1 MHKQQFFFFFALL
14 LIVLSSCSPR
24 LTPFTQRLYAE
35 NGWSERDLQSIQF
48 FLSEDIVLSRQR
60 KQGESSI
67 KDGKVKVVGGKE
79 IEEIRFPKG
88 TPGVLL
94 FIPKENR
101 FAISFE
107 EGGDE
112 KYLMFGPNRKYNG
125 KYMMLAADC
134 DKRFGTVTYND
145 NVYRTDYESA
155 YSALLIDLKAIRK
168 VSVKSK
174 TAKGRT
180 VNVP

>member
-1 MHKQQFFFFFALL
+1 MQKNVLLFCALV
-14 LIVLSSCSPR
+14 LIGLSSCSPR

-48 FLSEDIVLSRQR
+48 YLSQDIVLKRQMR
-60 KQGESSI
+60 DGESSI
-67 KDGKVKVVGGKE
+67 KDGKVKVVAGKE
-79 IEEIRFPKG
+79 VEEIKFPKG

-94 FIPKENR
+94 FIPKQNR

-112 KYLMFGPNRKYNG
+112 KYMMFGPNKKYSG
-125 KYMMLAADC
+125 KYMMLAADW
-134 DKRFGTVTYND
+134 DKNYGTVTYND
-145 NVYRTDYESA
+145 RVYRTDSESA

-168 VSVKSK
+168 VTVKSK

-180 VNVP
+180 IN

>member
-1 MHKQQFFFFFALL
+1 MKSYLFLFSIVGLL
-14 LIVLSSCSPR
+14 VMSSCSPK
-24 LTPFTQRLYAE
+24 LTPFSQRLYFE

-48 FLSEDIVLSRQR
+48 YLSNDVVLSRQM
-60 KQGESSI
+60 KDGESSI
-67 KDGKVKVVGGKE
+67 RDGKVKVVAGKE
-79 IEEIRFPKG
+79 IEEVRFPKG

-101 FAISFE
+101 VAISFE

-112 KYLMFGPNRKYNG
+112 KYLMFGPNRKHNG
-125 KYMMLAADC
+125 KYMMLAADW

-145 NVYRTDYESA
+145 QVYRTDYESA

-168 VSVKSK
+168 VTVKKK

-180 VNVP
+180 ID

>member
-1 MHKQQFFFFFALL
+1 MQKYILCLAAVL
-14 LIVLSSCSPR
+14 LIGLSSCSPR
-24 LTPFTQRLYAE
+24 LTPFSQRLYAE

-48 FLSEDIVLSRQR
+48 YLSEDIVLTRQR
-60 KQGESSI
+60 KNGESSI

-79 IEEIRFPKG
+79 IEEIKFPKG

-107 EGGDE
+107 EGGDD
-112 KYLMFGPNRKYNG
+112 KYLMFGPNRKYSG
-125 KYMMLAADC
+125 KYMMLAADW

-145 NVYRTDYESA
+145 NIYRTDNESA
-155 YSALLIDLKAIRK
+155 FASLMIDLKALKR
-168 VSVKSK
+168 VTVKSK

-180 VNVP
+180 IE

>member
-1 MHKQQFFFFFALL
+1 MAL
-14 LIVLSSCSPR
+14 IFLSSCSP
-24 LTPFTQRLYAE
+24 LTPFSQRLYVE

-48 FLSEDIVLSRQR
+48 YLSNDVILTRQV
-60 KQGESSI
+60 KAGDSSI
-67 KDGKVKVVGGKE
+67 KDGKVKIVNDKQ

-107 EGGDE
+107 EGGND
-112 KYLMFGPNRKYNG
+112 KYLMFGPNKKFGG
-125 KYMMLAADC
+125 KYMMLAADW
-134 DKRFGTVTYND
+134 DKQYGTVTYND
-145 NVYRTDYESA
+145 NIYRTDYDSA
-155 YSALLIDLKAIRK
+155 YSAIMIDLKAIKK
-168 VSVKSK
+168 VVVKSK

-180 VNVP
+180 IN